1 MKNDKNIEKEN
12 SDDGRYFKYL
22 VTQIIQMKKNILKQI
37 RMKKITLIILKKNSK
52 NQLELLIL

>member
-52 NQLELLIL
+52 NQLE